1 MVNQK
6 EEICTDIG
14 KAMGTFLRI
23 TSYGRPQGEVS
34 KAVRAYFR
42 NVENLCSR
50 FRSDSDVSRISAAAG
65 VKPVMVSSLCRDV
78 CRCSLREAVFTGG
91 IFDPTVGALTSL
103 WNIGGENER
112 IPSEKEIE
120 KAKVLIDYRHIEIGE
135 RSVFLKEKGMSLD
148 LGGIAKEYA
157 LHQAAAL
164 AEHMG
169 ECSMMIDAG
178 GDICVV
184 GNKPDG
190 SAWRLGIQHPR
201 QRSTLIATV
210 ALGSEDTVE
219 TSGDYRRFLL
229 KDGLMQSHIFQ
240 IKKKI
245 PLISA
250 TLIYKRNGEMLPVSG
265 AACIAGGLDKVR
277 EWLERIPW
285 LEGIFIT
292 EDLQAYVT
300 EGISDR
306 VRILTKDA
314 DRRALIRHEYEGEC
328 HGSY

>member
-1 MVNQK
+1 M
-6 EEICTDIG
+6 CTDIG

-23 TSYGRPQGEVS
+23 TFYRGERRERS
-34 KAVRAYFR
+34 KVVRAYFR
-42 NVENLCSR
+42 NVERLCSR
-50 FRSDSDVSRISAAAG
+50 FRNNSDVSRVSASAG
-65 VKPVMVSSLCRDV
+65 MEPVEVDPLCVDI
-78 CRCSLREAVFTGG
+78 CGQALREAEFTGG
-91 IFDPTVGALTSL
+91 IFDPTIGALTSL

-112 IPSEKEIE
+112 IPSGEEIRR
-120 KAKVLIDYRHIEIGE
+120 ARALVDYRHMEIGE
-135 RSVFLKEKGMSLD
+135 TSIFLKDNGMVLD

-157 LHQAAAL
+157 LHKAAAL
-164 AEHMG
+164 AERMG

-201 QRSTLIATV
+201 QRGTLIATV
-210 ALGSEDTVE
+210 VLSGEDTVE

-240 IKKKI
+240 IEKKI

-250 TLIYKRNGEMLPVSG
+250 TLIYKRSEEMLPVSG
-265 AACIAGGLDKVR
+265 AACIAGGLDKVK
-277 EWLERIPW
+277 EWLERLPR

-292 EDLQAYVT
+292 EDLQVYVT

-306 VRILTKDA
+306 VRILTEDGN
-314 DRRALIRHEYEGEC
+314 RRALIRHKYEGEC